1 MANINPSIVGEPY
14 KRYVKD
20 QIKVRQKVHAS
31 GLGGTDRTPEEIT
44 YLNSK
49 NAWIKCASSVSIED
63 SQRLTDIG
71 LNQNLKGTELA
82 KKFVLFNGV
91 QDYNN
96 PNNQRGGYSTTVDN
110 PNTQNV
116 DESLLPN
123 SLYGVGGLDFG
134 QQPMPGILDFSLTHN
149 DIGSIRFGQLKIR
162 ANNKIQFEIL
172 ELLYVR
178 LGYTIFVEWGNN
190 MYFENPERKGTVE
203 VGQGDFGGDFD
214 QGGFVDI
221 DDVDESDLQVTDSPE
236 NISSPRLKY
245 TGVDTVT
252 LIDDGTWFEPPSEML
267 THLGFF
273 KKIEEKRK
281 EFHGNYD
288 AFFGRVVNFDWTFN
302 PSGYYEIDLVLRDLG
317 DVVESF
323 KVNALTKKN
332 TIPNITDSDAL
343 QSQANENDVRN
354 YLYCLKTTFSEESTP
369 FNLED
374 NNSDYVN
381 VNELFKSEVITATV
395 GTSTARNPGISLD
408 PSLLYIRL
416 GTFLEWLEENV
427 ICHITNQSET
437 FPMVSISTADTNYMR
452 VFPGLVSTNP
462 KTCVIKNDFLGKFQ
476 NINIGDNDI
485 HNQIFSKFKSVNV
498 GDDPYKGRIMNIY
511 LNISELEQTFLST
524 IGSARTVDVDLL
536 TLLNAVLQNI
546 NKSFGNYID
555 LKVGIQE
562 GNVLIIRDT
571 KLESRTDSEGKRF
584 EKKEEDKE
592 GIIKVFG
599 YDPDSLES
607 NFVRNFR
614 FNTRISNRLAAQI
627 SIGAASNRTNTTNV
641 SGFFENL
648 NLGLKD
654 RFQEK
659 TEDNNPEAEQEEFL
673 ANCKV
678 GESNKKIESPDY
690 LDIAGAF
697 LKGAIRSGGGLAGPI
712 TPDFSPNASQPEDS
726 RNQDDLEVATENL
739 AEAIDIYF
747 QLLSFMFGT
756 SESQSQ
762 YDNKYFR
769 YFRPEG
775 ENNIGGEKL
784 SSALQKWLGASKVFL
799 EKKTGN
805 SLAST
810 TLGFIPIDISL
821 TLDGISGIKIYNQ
834 LSIDAKFLP
843 KPYPEVVDFVIM
855 NVAHRISNNAWE
867 TEIRAIS
874 KPNTAKTDI
883 QAVNELLEQEQREQ
897 QGPQLGPEEET
908 IADETQ
914 DLTYYPPLGSLSFD
928 IRNDDQGAGA
938 FGTSRKSGTK
948 THDGIDLRTQIPNTP
963 DIDLLRTYPY
973 LKPRRIAAFAN
984 VVQTGTVAPTT
995 NIPDAPIISGRGN
1008 AIYAPITGILS
1019 PTSADSVD
1027 SILPGIRINGIG
1039 KYKGIRVLILYAAP
1053 STSLYGAVVKKGD
1066 YIGNAI
1072 NIQLQPKYSNVTNHI
1087 HFEIIVNNKAVD
1099 PQQQTFDLN
1108 KESAPFSF

>member
-63 SQRLTDIG
+63 PTRLTDIG
-71 LNQNLKGTELA
+71 LNENLKGTELA
-82 KKFVLFNGV
+82 KKFVLFNGISE
-91 QDYNN
+91 YEN
-96 PNNQRGGYSTTVDN
+96 PNNQRGGYNTGDD
-110 PNTQNV
+110 PNTENIN
-116 DESLLPN
+116 ELLLPGT
-123 SLYGVGGLDFG
+123 LYGVGGLDFG

-172 ELLYVR
+172 ELLYIR
-178 LGYTIFVEWGNN
+178 LGYTIFLEWGNN

-203 VGQGDFGGDFD
+203 AGPGAFGGPFD

-221 DDVDESDLQVTDSPE
+221 DDVDENDLQVTDSPE
-236 NISSPRLKY
+236 NTSSPGLKY

-252 LIDDGTWFEPPSEML
+252 LIDDGTWFEPPAELL

-273 KKIEEKRK
+273 QKIEEKRK

-332 TIPNITDSDAL
+332 TVPNLTDSGVF
-343 QSQANENDVRN
+343 QSEANQNDVRN
-354 YLYCLKTTFSEESTP
+354 YLYCLRTTFEEESTP
-369 FNLED
+369 FNTED
-374 NNSDYVN
+374 NNSDFVN
-381 VNELFKSEVITATV
+381 LNELTSIAA
-395 GTSTARNPGISLD
+395 GTNNKGTREALRRI
-408 PSLLYIRL
+408 PSNTDHQYIRF
-416 GTFLEWLEENV
+416 GTFLDWVENN
-427 ICHITNQSET
+427 IIPHITNQGQQ
-437 FPMVSISTADTNYMR
+437 FPMVSISTTDANYMR
-452 VFPGLVSTNP
+452 MFEGLVSTNP
-462 KTCVIKNDFLGKFQ
+462 KFCVIKNDFLGEFNNEK
-476 NINIGDNDI
+476 IGDNEV
-485 HNQIFSKFKSVNV
+485 NNKLFSKFKSINVNN
-498 GDDPYKGRIMNIY
+498 DPYTGKIMNIY
-511 LNISELEQTFLST
+511 LEISELEDTFRQALGQSP
-524 IGSARTVDVDLL
+524 TVDVDLL
-536 TLLNAVLQNI
+536 TLLNVILQRI
-546 NKSFGNYID
+546 NKCFGGYID

-562 GNVLIIRDT
+562 GNVLVIRDT
-571 KLESRTDSEGKRF
+571 KLESRVDSEGKRF
-584 EKKEEDKE
+584 EKQEEDKE

-599 YDPDSLES
+599 YDPDNLES
-607 NFVRNFR
+607 NFVRNFK
-614 FNTRISNRLAAQI
+614 FNTRISNRLASQI
-627 SIGAASNRTNTTNV
+627 SIGAASNRTNTTNI

-648 NLGLKD
+648 NIGLKD

-659 TEDNNPEAEQEEFL
+659 TSDNNLEEETEEFIS
-673 ANCKV
+673 NCKA
-678 GESNKKIESPDY
+678 GEAQKEIKPNPNFVTTTGYNTNDAKYRFQSTPAKKEEEKKDQNDIE
-690 LDIAGAF
+690 I
-697 LKGAIRSGGGLAGPI
+697 
-712 TPDFSPNASQPEDS
+712 
-726 RNQDDLEVATENL
+726 ATENL
-739 AEAIDIYF
+739 SEAIAVYF
-747 QLLSFMFGT
+747 QLLSFAFGT
-756 SESQSQ
+756 TTSEEQSVI
-762 YDNKYFR
+762 YYR
-769 YFRPEG
+769 YFQDDEKLEVRG
-775 ENNIGGEKL
+775 ERL
-784 SSALQKWLGASKVFL
+784 SSALQKYLGASKVFL
-799 EKKTGN
+799 EKKTGS
-805 SLAST
+805 SLASS

-843 KPYPEVVDFVIM
+843 KPYPEVVDFVVM
-855 NVAHRISNNAWE
+855 NVAHRVANNSWE

-874 KPNTAKTDI
+874 KPNISKSDI
-883 QAVNELLEQEQREQ
+883 QAVDELLEQKQREQ
-897 QGPQLGPEEET
+897 QGPQLGPEEEP

-938 FGTSRKSGTK
+938 FGASRKSGTK
-948 THDGIDLRTQIPNTP
+948 THNGIDLRTQIPNTP
-963 DIDLLRTYPY
+963 DIDLLNTYPY

-984 VVQTGTVAPTT
+984 IVQTGTVAPTT

-1053 STSLYGAVVKKGD
+1053 RTSLYGSVVKKGD

>member
-1 MANINPSIVGEPY
+1 MANIDPSIVGEPY

-31 GLGGTDRTPEEIT
+31 GLGSNERTPEEIA

-63 SQRLTDIG
+63 PQRLTDIG

-82 KKFVLFNGV
+82 KKFILFNGV

-96 PNNQRGGYSTTVDN
+96 PGNQRGGYSTTVDN
-110 PNTQNV
+110 PDTQNV

-134 QQPMPGILDFSLTHN
+134 QQPMPGIMDFSLTHN

-162 ANNKIQFEIL
+162 ANNKTQFEIL
-172 ELLYVR
+172 ELLYIR
-178 LGYTIFVEWGNN
+178 LGYTIFIEWGNN

-203 VGQGDFGGDFD
+203 VGPGAFGGPFD
-214 QGGFVDI
+214 QGDFVDI
-221 DDVDESDLQVTDSPE
+221 DDVDESDFQVTDSPE
-236 NISSPRLKY
+236 NPSSPRLKY

-252 LIDDGTWFEPPSEML
+252 LIDDGTWFEPPAELL

-273 KKIEEKRK
+273 SKIEEKRK

-288 AFFGRVVNFDWTFN
+288 AFFGRVVNFDWTFH

-332 TIPNITDSDAL
+332 SIPNLTNSQETN
-343 QSQANENDVRN
+343 QSEANESDIRN
-354 YLYCLKTTFSEESTP
+354 YLYCLDKSLPEDNP
-369 FNLED
+369 FNAED

-381 VNELFKSEVITATV
+381 LNTIW
-395 GTSTARNPGISLD
+395 GIDSANTTQTNIKAVYSKLQFLD
-408 PSLLYIRL
+408 TEYQYIRL
-416 GTFLEWLEENV
+416 GTFLEWLEKNV
-427 ICHITNQSET
+427 ITHITNQGET

-452 VFPGLVSTNP
+452 VFPGLVSTDP
-462 KTCVIKNDFLGKFQ
+462 KTCVIKNDFLGKF
-476 NINIGDNDI
+476 NKEKIGDNEV
-485 HNQIFSKFKSVNV
+485 HEKLFSKFKSVNV
-498 GDDPYKGRIMNIY
+498 NDDPYRGRIMNIY
-511 LNISELEQTFLST
+511 LHIDTLENRFKEIL
-524 IGSARTVDVDLL
+524 GSSATVDVDLL
-536 TLLNAVLQNI
+536 SLLNSVLTTI
-546 NKSFGNYID
+546 NKCFGNYID

-562 GNVLIIRDT
+562 GNVLVIRDT

-584 EKKEEDKE
+584 EKGEDDKE

-599 YDPDSLES
+599 YNPDSLES

-627 SIGAASNRTNTTNV
+627 SIGAASNRTNTSNV

-659 TEDNNPEAEQEEFL
+659 TSDNNPEEEVENFI
-673 ANCKV
+673 ASCNA
-678 GESNKKIESPDY
+678 GASNKDLESPD
-690 LDIAGAF
+690 LLEIAGAY
-697 LKGAIRSGGGLAGPI
+697 LKGAIRSGGGLSGPI
-712 TPDFSPNASQPEDS
+712 TPDFSTNASQPEESKD
-726 RNQDDLEVATENL
+726 QTDKEVAKENL
-739 AEAIDIYF
+739 SEARDTYF
-747 QLLSFMFGT
+747 QLLSFAFGT
-756 SESQSQ
+756 TTSIDKNSPI
-762 YDNKYFR
+762 YFT
-769 YFRPEG
+769 YFKK
-775 ENNIGGEKL
+775 GGKDEINGQKL

-799 EKKTGN
+799 EKETGS

-883 QAVNELLEQEQREQ
+883 QAENELLAA
-897 QGPQLGPEEET
+897 EEEG
-908 IADETQ
+908 IQKQLEEQLDENE
-914 DLTYYPPLGSLSFD
+914 DLTFFPPLGNLSFN
-928 IRNDDQGAGA
+928 IRNDAQGAGT
-938 FGTSRKSGTK
+938 FGARRSGGD
-948 THDGIDLRTQIPNTP
+948 THQGIDLSTVVPPSR
-963 DIDLLRTYPY
+963 DINIFAEYPKT
-973 LKPRRIAAFAN
+973 LENRQNAN
-984 VVQTGTVAPTT
+984 LPPQTGTVAPTT
-995 NIPDAPIISGRGN
+995 ALLSSLYSGRGTQVF
-1008 AIYAPITGILS
+1008 APIDGRLLFWKS
-1019 PTSADSVD
+1019 DKDSV
-1027 SILPGIRINGIG
+1027 LPGAKIIGTG
-1039 KYKGIRVLILYAAP
+1039 KYTGYVVKIFYFAP
-1053 STSLYGAVVKKGD
+1053 EKKLYGQQVKKGNF
-1066 YIGNAI
+1066 IGNAI
-1072 NIQLQPKYSNVTNHI
+1072 QVDLQKNYQGVTNHI
-1087 HFEIIVNNKAVD
+1087 HYGVEK
-1099 PQQQTFDLN
+1099 LN
-1108 KESAPFSF
+1108 KPINPQDLEYSLDK